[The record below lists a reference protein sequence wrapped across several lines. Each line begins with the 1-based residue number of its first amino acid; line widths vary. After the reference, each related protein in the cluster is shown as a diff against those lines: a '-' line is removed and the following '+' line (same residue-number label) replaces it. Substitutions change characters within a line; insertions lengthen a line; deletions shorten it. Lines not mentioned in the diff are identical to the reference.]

1 MKSLIVR
8 RSFMIG
14 PGRKTSATLEPAFWT
29 GLQEIADKRHMSLSG
44 LIRTVVAQGPHK
56 NLSSALRQFVLEF
69 SSEPSRQRRD
79 YRPQSS
85 SASRFTAGAAGFLTQ
100 QPHLTPTPAQ

>member
-29 GLQEIADKRHMSLSG
+29 GLQEIADKRHMSLSR

-56 NLSSALRQFVLEF
+56 NLSSALHQFVLEF
-69 SSEPSRQRRD
+69 
-79 YRPQSS
+79 YRSQV
-85 SASRFTAGAAGFLTQ
+85 ASTEITVPNPPR
-100 QPHLTPTPAQ
+100 PPASP

>member
-8 RSFMIG
+8 RSFVIA
-14 PGRKTSATLEPAFWT
+14 PGRKTSAALEHAFWT
-29 GLQEIADKRHMSLSG
+29 GLQEIAGRRHMSLAG

-69 SSEPSRQRRD
+69 
-79 YRPQSS
+79 YRSQAVSAEITVPHPPQPP
-85 SASRFTAGAAGFLTQ
+85 ASQ
-100 QPHLTPTPAQ
+100 QAPPDS